1 MIGQGSPKPS
11 REPCLPCGKSTA
23 SRRYRFALACG
34 AVARLAA
41 YSADGQSAPDRHLAL
56 LLRWAIAA
64 AWFAL
69 VAFSSPV
76 AADDVNVR
84 LRIAWGGAPSDSGK
98 GKSY

>member
-1 MIGQGSPKPS
+1 MGNLPRIGIL
-11 REPCLPCGKSTA
+11 R
-23 SRRYRFALACG
+23 
-34 AVARLAA
+34 
-41 YSADGQSAPDRHLAL
+41 L

-84 LRIAWGGAPSDSGK
+84 LRIAWGGGATSDSGK